1 MPSYLKKKNYRYS
14 CGLLHDNLIW
24 PYFVKALSSGEVMLQ
39 EGGKALTKTNK
50 WNKKAERLGE
60 GSVDKIFTAQVS
72 QFEFPE
78 PT

>member
-1 MPSYLKKKNYRYS
+1 
-14 CGLLHDNLIW
+14 
-24 PYFVKALSSGEVMLQ
+24 MLR

-50 WNKKAERLGE
+50 WNQKAERLGE
-60 GSVDKIFTAQVS
+60 GLADKIFTAQVS

>member
-1 MPSYLKKKNYRYS
+1 
-14 CGLLHDNLIW
+14 
-24 PYFVKALSSGEVMLQ
+24 MLR